1 MDKSETHERNERPDS
16 ATSAE
21 PASRMLPRS
30 MPTEAPQPATSNR
43 GAIILALLAVYVVWG
58 STYLGIKIALEGYA
72 PFALGAIRMVV
83 AGVLLLAWL
92 KLRGAPWPSARQLGN
107 CAIVGTL
114 LLCGGNGLVNY
125 AELTVSSGMAAVAV
139 ASMPLFAALFAGWF
153 GSWPSRRDLLGLG
166 IGFGGVVLLNL
177 GSQLSA
183 SPAGALALLAA
194 PALWAF
200 GSVWSR
206 GRDLPE
212 PWMNTALQMIAGGA
226 AQALVS
232 VSLGEPLPSD
242 PSWQSTAALVYLA
255 LFGSI
260 VAFTAYIYLLRTVR
274 PALATS
280 YAYVNPPV
288 AVLFGMLLG
297 GEHVTGNDML
307 SMAVIVAGVAV
318 ILTAKK

>member
-1 MDKSETHERNERPDS
+1 
-16 ATSAE
+16 
-21 PASRMLPRS
+21 
-30 MPTEAPQPATSNR
+30 
-43 GAIILALLAVYVVWG
+43 
-58 STYLGIKIALEGYA
+58 
-72 PFALGAIRMVV
+72 
-83 AGVLLLAWL
+83 
-92 KLRGAPWPSARQLGN
+92 
-107 CAIVGTL
+107 
-114 LLCGGNGLVNY
+114 
-125 AELTVSSGMAAVAV
+125 
-139 ASMPLFAALFAGWF
+139 
-153 GSWPSRRDLLGLG
+153 
-166 IGFGGVVLLNL
+166 VVLLNL

-206 GRDLPE
+206 KRDLPE
-212 PWMNTALQMIAGGA
+212 PWMNTALQMIAGGL

-232 VSLGEPLPSD
+232 VSLSEPLPSD

-288 AVLFGMLLG
+288 AVLFGMLLA

-307 SMAVIVAGVAV
+307 SMAVIVVGVAV